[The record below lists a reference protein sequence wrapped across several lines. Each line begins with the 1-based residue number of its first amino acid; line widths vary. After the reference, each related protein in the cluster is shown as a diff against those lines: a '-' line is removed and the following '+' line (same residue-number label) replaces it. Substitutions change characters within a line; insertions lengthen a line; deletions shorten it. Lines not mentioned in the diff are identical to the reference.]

1 MRQFFSWRFWAT
13 LASLLGLVVL
23 LKVVLPADATKQAVP
38 TGPPDRTID
47 FVSLVYGIQPANR
60 FFILDGI
67 VNGSAD
73 VIIDGQRTM
82 HIVEGTPGAI
92 DCPAYREIGRC
103 IVVADLLGDA
113 VIWFDLVPREPNE
126 KVNAAPIVDI
136 LDGGFVR
143 LANGWVIKAVN
154 SIDRR
159 CKQETGSLREFVDT
173 YGPSSTTIIDVA
185 TQRVTAVVCSDTDA
199 TETTVSTVADP
210 AVTSTIALPTSTIA
224 APDTTVPAAE
234 PTILDPGATLDS
246 LLPEG

>member
-1 MRQFFSWRFWAT
+1 MRQFFTWRFWAT
-13 LASLLGLVVL
+13 LASLLGLIVL
-23 LKVVLPADATKQAVP
+23 LKVVLPADATKHAAP
-38 TGPPDRTID
+38 SGPPDRMID

-73 VIIDGQRTM
+73 AIIDGQRTM

-92 DCPAYREIGRC
+92 NCPEYKEVGRC

-113 VIWFDLVPREPNE
+113 VVWFDLVPRQPNE
-126 KVNAAPIVDI
+126 KINAAPVIDI
-136 LDGGFVR
+136 LDDGFVR
-143 LANGWVIKAVN
+143 LANGWVIKSAN

-159 CKQETGSLREFVDT
+159 CKQETGSLREFIDT
-173 YGPSSTTIIDVA
+173 YGPGSTTIIDVA

-199 TETTVSTVADP
+199 TETTVSTIPDP
-210 AVTSTIALPTSTIA
+210 AVTSTIALPT
-224 APDTTVPAAE
+224 TTV
-234 PTILDPGATLDS
+234 DPVIPGTETTADT